1 MFNLYFAGYGSKEAD
16 LYLRKVNAHRLLSN
30 FNERKLL
37 QSWKADGLSGR
48 LFIDSGAYSV
58 AHSKAVIDIDEYIGY
73 INNNSDIKI
82 WVELDKIPYPVL
94 NATTAV
100 ECSEISWKN
109 YKYMRERVNPDVTL
123 LPVYHFGEPISGLER
138 ILNTEVNG
146 KLADYICIGG
156 RHGVS
161 TDEQIKYFRS
171 IHKII
176 KQSDNPNVKVHGL
189 GITVPRILESFPFYS
204 SDSTTWLQLAVNGQI
219 LLKDL
224 SYVVVSNQS
233 TAKKENIFNR
243 PKEAIEYVRKAV
255 SEFGFTLEE
264 LSEDY
269 NNRLRYNIDVLLN
282 YEKNYTYKEGV
293 GYMTMNLF

>member
-16 LYLRKVNAHRLLSN
+16 LYLREVKAHRLLSN

-37 QSWKADGLSGR
+37 QSWKSDGLSGR

-58 AHSKAVIDIDEYIGY
+58 AHSGAVIDIDEYISY
-73 INNNSDIKI
+73 INANSDIRI

-94 NATTAV
+94 NYHTAA

-109 YKYMRERVNPDVTL
+109 YVYMRERVNPDVTL

-138 ILNTEVNG
+138 ILNTPVNG
-146 KLADYICIGG
+146 KLADYICVGG
-156 RHGVS
+156 RHGVG
-161 TDEQIKYFRS
+161 TEEQVQYFKT
-171 IHKII
+171 IHQII
-176 KQSDNPNVKVHGL
+176 KNSANPNVKVHGL

-224 SYVVVSNQS
+224 SYVVVSNKS
-233 TAKKENIFNR
+233 TAKR
-243 PKEAIEYVRKAV
+243 TAY
-255 SEFGFTLEE
+255 L
-264 LSEDY
+264 
-269 NNRLRYNIDVLLN
+269 IDPLN
-282 YEKNYTYKEGV
+282 V
-293 GYMTMNLF
+293 

>member
-16 LYLRKVNAHRLLSN
+16 LYLSEVKAHRLLSN

-37 QSWKADGLSGR
+37 QSWKADGLSSR

-58 AHSKAVIDIDEYIGY
+58 AHSGAVIDIDEYIGY
-73 INNNSDIKI
+73 INANDDIKI

-94 NATTAV
+94 NPTTAR
-100 ECSEISWKN
+100 ECSEVSWAN

-123 LPVYHFGEPISGLER
+123 LPVYHFGEPISGLNR
-138 ILNTEVNG
+138 ILNTEING
-146 KLADYICIGG
+146 KLADYICVGG

-161 TDEQIKYFRS
+161 TDEQIQYFKY
-171 IHKII
+171 IDQII
-176 KQSDNPNVKVHGL
+176 KNSDNPNVRVHGL

-233 TAKKENIFNR
+233 TAKKQCIFNQ
-243 PKEAIEYVRKAV
+243 PKECIEFVERSV
-255 SEFGFTLEE
+255 NEFGFTLEQ
-264 LSEDY
+264 LSSDY
-269 NNRLRYNIDVLLN
+269 NNRLRYNIDVLLD
-282 YEKNYTYKEGV
+282 YEKNYTYKEEV
-293 GYMTMNLF
+293 GNMTIELF